1 MCSDAFA
8 GVERYVSVLAPA
20 LVDLGADVTVIGG
33 AEEPM
38 RGALGTRA
46 RFIPAPSVRSA
57 LRALR
62 SLHAPDIVNTH
73 MSEGDLVGLL
83 YARRGATRLVS
94 TRHFA
99 APRGGSPAVRTA
111 FRAAR
116 RRFAADIAISGFVAG
131 EVRVPS
137 DVILTGVPPAE
148 AADTDRESF
157 VLVAQRLESEK
168 NTALA
173 LRAWAA
179 SAGPMRGWTLRVAG
193 QGALRGDLERLA
205 SDLGVRGSVEFLG
218 YRSDVSELMDAAGVF
233 LASAPLEPYGLSVV
247 EAMAHGLPVI
257 AAGGGGHLETVGA
270 AEHAALFAPGDVQGA
285 ADGLTALI
293 DDESARRAYGEE
305 LRALQQREFSVER
318 WACQTM
324 DVYRRVLAR

>member
-1 MCSDAFA
+1 MCSAAFA

-20 LVDLGADVTVIGG
+20 LAELGADVTVIGG

-38 RGALGTRA
+38 RQALGARA
-46 RFIPAPSVRSA
+46 RFMPADSVRSA
-57 LRALR
+57 LAQLR
-62 SLHAPDIVNTH
+62 TIAAPDIVNTH

-83 YARRGATRLVS
+83 GARRSKLVS

-99 APRGGSPAVRTA
+99 APRGGSPAVRMV

-116 RRFAADIAISGFVAG
+116 RRFAADIAISDFVAEHIG
-131 EVRVPS
+131 VSS
-137 DVILTGVPPAE
+137 DVILTGVPDATTTSSARQP
-148 AADTDRESF
+148 F
-157 VLVAQRLESEK
+157 VLLAQRLEAEK
-168 NTALA
+168 DTALA

-179 SAGPMRGWTLRVAG
+179 SAGPARGWRLRLAG
-193 QGALRGDLERLA
+193 HGALRTGLEQLA
-205 SDLGVRGSVEFLG
+205 TDLGVRGSVELLG
-218 YRSDVSELMDAAGVF
+218 YRDDVEELMRDAGLF
-233 LASAPLEPYGLSVV
+233 FASAPDEPYGLSVA

-257 AAGGGGHLETVGA
+257 AAAGGGHLETVGA

-285 ADGLTALI
+285 ADRLTALI

-305 LRALQQREFSVER
+305 LRVLQQRDFSVER
-318 WACQTM
+318 WARQTM